1 MAEVEE
7 IERILDGVLGR
18 LTDLDPNTRS
28 MLPSRRTI
36 EARCPDLDLV
46 RHAEW
51 RQGQLHLLDV
61 APSRRPDIRISVRS
75 DDIVRISEGDLTFGQ
90 AYLAGR
96 VRIDASMS
104 DLLRLRAAL

>member
-7 IERILDGVLGR
+7 VERILDDVLGR
-18 LTDLDPNTRS
+18 LTDLDPNTRA

-51 RQGQLHLLDV
+51 RQGRLHLVDD
-61 APSRRPDIRISVRS
+61 APPRRADIRISVRS
-75 DDIVRISEGDLTFGQ
+75 DDIMRISEGDLTFAQ
-90 AYLAGR
+90 AYRAGR

>member
-7 IERILDGVLGR
+7 VEAILDAFLHRLG
-18 LTDLDPNTRS
+18 TLDPNTRA
-28 MLPSRRTI
+28 MLPYRRTV

-51 RQGQLHLLDV
+51 RQGRLNLLDE
-61 APSRRPDIRISVRS
+61 APPRRADIRISARS
-75 DDIVRISEGDLTFGQ
+75 DDIVRISDGELTFTQ
-90 AYLAGR
+90 AYRAGR
-96 VRIDASMS
+96 IRIDASMA